1 MTAGIAGRVALVTGA
16 AQGIGAEV
24 ARTLAGHSATVA
36 LADLSDAAPVAKELD
51 ARAYTV
57 DVRDTASVETLVEA
71 VERDLGPIGLLVNVA
86 GVLRVGRLT
95 ELTDEDWA
103 AVFDVNTHG
112 VFRVCRAVGRR
123 MARRRSGTIVTV
135 GSNAGGVPRM
145 AMGAYAASKAATAHL
160 MRCLG
165 LELAGAGVRCNVV
178 APGSTDTAMQRSL
191 WTDDHGAEAVVRG
204 DPAQFKVGIPLGRLA
219 QPRDIADAVAFLA
232 SDAARHITMQVLDVD
247 GGAALRV

>member
-24 ARTLAGHSATVA
+24 ARTLAGHGATVA

-123 MARRRSGTIVTV
+123 MAQRRSGTIVTV